1 MMKVQLSIVQQHG
14 AEDDGPNPRNM
25 TMAKAFFRNA
35 FNRVVEARERQ
46 IGRYIQGAM
55 LNLDDRSLNAL
66 GTTRDEVRAKAKSSY
81 VF

>member
-1 MMKVQLSIVQQHG
+1 
-14 AEDDGPNPRNM
+14 
-25 TMAKAFFRNA
+25 MAKAFFRNA